1 MRARLVHGLDRGQKL
16 VGTSKKKDAPEPQKG
31 DGDQLAELL
40 NKKTL
45 TRDEAQRIKRAMS
58 GGAVGAPRKLV
69 GLPGGDGAEAPEPGD
84 DLERASG
91 GSEIAWAT
99 VDPPASGSPDRP
111 APPSAA
117 P

>member
-1 MRARLVHGLDRGQKL
+1 MRGGCFGRARLKRGEDFAEGLDARPVRVHGLDRGQKL

-45 TRDEAQRIKRAMS
+45 PRDEAQRGHVAARDDDAVAVGPPVKKRKTPPPA
-58 GGAVGAPRKLV
+58 AVGA
-69 GLPGGDGAEAPEPGD
+69 
-84 DLERASG
+84 
-91 GSEIAWAT
+91 
-99 VDPPASGSPDRP
+99 
-111 APPSAA
+111 AA